1 MFMVR
6 CIASALLA
14 LAWALPAGGQA
25 IPTRPQ
31 EIPGATKLRTIP
43 KTPKQALR
51 RAQQAARSSQS
62 GGEQPADQDAEVR
75 DLMQQA
81 LETDDPYEQARLY
94 QKILLIDPN
103 NAVAYS
109 GRKDALEAIEGI
121 EAAEHQQRQ
130 EESEQIDDA
139 LGRELIRRD
148 AVQKTEDA
156 LLMDD
161 IESARREIDRALE
174 VAPADPDVQRLDQLI
189 ADRERSA
196 RRTRYL
202 LIGVGAVAL
211 IGLAVFLFF
220 WIRNRDPYVEVIAG
234 RQKGQRFPF
243 DALLLKIG
251 AVADDGGEKNDV
263 VLPDVERMIS
273 RFHCEIHRRGNT
285 FYLID
290 VGSANG
296 TFLDRKQIT
305 PGKPF
310 RLRRGSRVD
319 LAHTCA
325 IRLGFERRRK

>member
-1 MFMVR
+1 MVR
-6 CIASALLA
+6 RIASGLLV
-14 LAWALPAGGQA
+14 LAWALPAAGQA

-43 KTPKQALR
+43 KSPKQALR

-62 GGEQPADQDAEVR
+62 GEEPADQDAEVR

-109 GRKDALEAIEGI
+109 GRKDALEKIDRM
-121 EAAEHQQRQ
+121 EAAEHEQRQ

-139 LGRELIRRD
+139 LGRELIRRE

-161 IESARREIDRALE
+161 LESARREIDRALE

-189 ADRERSA
+189 AERERSG

-202 LIGVGAVAL
+202 LIGLGVAAL
-211 IGLAVFLFF
+211 IGLAVFLLF

-234 RQKGQRFPF
+234 RQKGERFPF
-243 DALLLKIG
+243 DANLVKIG

-273 RFHCEIHRRGNT
+273 RFHCEIHRRGRT

-296 TFLDRKQIT
+296 TFLDRRQIT

-310 RLRRGSRVD
+310 RLRRGARVE
-319 LAHTCA
+319 LAHTCV
-325 IRLGFERRRK
+325 IRLGFERRRR